1 MKPLIFLWPIAWCA
15 CGPAFTTG
23 EQTTALERGDAAI
36 DAPDADLLESSV
48 DALAVVDAPA
58 IAIAVDAP
66 NIAVDASVDAG
77 VAVAIDA
84 AIDAASDDG
93 GCSPL
98 PASAYCSDLPN
109 IPGIYA
115 IDNAGDPAA
124 CVTLPKAC
132 QCAETFTCAC
142 IVANAASDEPCRFA
156 GSTVKGCTMQANGA
170 PKVSCQ

>member
-1 MKPLIFLWPIAWCA
+1 MKSLIFLWLIALCA

-23 EQTTALERGDAAI
+23 EQTTALERDDAASVS
-36 DAPDADLLESSV
+36 APDADPLES
-48 DALAVVDAPA
+48 AVDAPA
-58 IAIAVDAP
+58 TADAP
-66 NIAVDASVDAG
+66 DIAVDASVDAG
-77 VAVAIDA
+77 ADVAIDA
-84 AIDAASDDG
+84 ALDVSTAT
-93 GCSPL
+93 CSPL

-115 IDNAGDPAA
+115 VDNAGDPAA